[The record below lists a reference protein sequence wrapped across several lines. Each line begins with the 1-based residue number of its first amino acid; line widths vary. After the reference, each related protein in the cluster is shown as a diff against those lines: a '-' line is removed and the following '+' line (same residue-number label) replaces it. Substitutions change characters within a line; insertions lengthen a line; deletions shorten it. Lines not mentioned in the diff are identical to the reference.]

1 MSGSCR
7 LTEAKVTVPP
17 EVEKLTTAW
26 ASDGKTVLYAVAQG
40 RLLGAFAVEDEIRP
54 VSSEAVTELPQL
66 GIGVQF
72 AEGYVG
78 MSRQAGRSSQQD
90 DAMCTRSSNHAAG
103 RGCPEGQRPS

>member
-1 MSGSCR
+1 
-7 LTEAKVTVPP
+7 LTEAKVTVPR

-26 ASDGKTVLYAVAQG
+26 ASDGKTLLYAVAQG

-72 AEGYVG
+72 VG
-78 MSRQAGRSSQQD
+78 RVDGVVV
-90 DAMCTRSSNHAAG
+90 G
-103 RGCPEGQRPS
+103 VPEGIAECLHLTHFHFVTEIVSEFEIPLPQVF